1 MEDSG
6 GWSGKEASRAREYRR
21 TRETVHLQKCELMN
35 SLLSCRLQPDKEKEK
50 KKPAQKFRELGGL
63 GI

>member
-6 GWSGKEASRAREYRR
+6 GWSGKEASHAREYRR

-35 SLLSCRLQPDKEKEK
+35 SLVSCRLQPNKEEK